1 MLIYEKREDGSRKL
15 MGTMGTAPSADDKEL
30 EVSPEF
36 DFDGKYFY
44 KAPGG
49 IQTADGTEVIVSID
63 GEQIIPPTWSDAGE
77 VNEDYDTI
85 EELVEVDDND
95 TPDDTSDDKDV
106 LIKVW
111 TEDELEA
118 ETKATIAEMAELL
131 GYDGIDTSMTKSA
144 MIEAF
149 LDAQEDDPRAQ

>member
-15 MGTMGTAPSADDKEL
+15 MGTMDSAPSADDQEL
-30 EVSPEF
+30 EVTPEF
-36 DFDGKYFY
+36 DFNGSYFY

-49 IQTADGTEVIVSID
+49 IQTDDGTDVIVSID

-77 VNEDYDTI
+77 VNEDYDES
-85 EELVEVDDND
+85 EELINDND
-95 TPDDTSDDKDV
+95 TPDDDSDDT

-111 TEDELEA
+111 TEEELEA
-118 ETKATIAEMAELL
+118 ETKATIAQMASVL
-131 GYDGIDTSMTKSA
+131 GYEGIDTSMTKSA

-149 LDAQEDDPRAQ
+149 LSEQTADPRNK

>member
-36 DFDGKYFY
+36 DFDGQYFY

-49 IQTADGTEVIVSID
+49 VQTADGTEVIVSID
-63 GEQIIPPTWSDAGE
+63 GEQIIPPIWSDAGE
-77 VNEDYDTI
+77 VDEDYDEP
-85 EELVEVDDND
+85 EELIDDND
-95 TPDDTSDDKDV
+95 TPDDDSDDT

-118 ETKATIAEMAELL
+118 ETKATIAQMASVL
-131 GYDGIDTSMTKSA
+131 GYEGIDTSMTKSA

-149 LDAQEDDPRAQ
+149 LSAQEDDPRNK